1 MFKFDLNE
9 ETFQGDYYLL
19 EDMDFSS
26 EGNTTNC
33 RASKTWALH
42 KILPSLPRS
51 QITFPSDLKTIF
63 LIVNWKKQPHKLKE
77 IDPVNG
83 KKRRSYFLSF
93 YFFAALLNE
102 GEDAKS
108 GGVFGCRRQ

>member
-33 RASKTWALH
+33 RASKTWALP
-42 KILPSLPRS
+42 KIQPSLPRS
-51 QITFPSDLKTIF
+51 RITLPADLKR
-63 LIVNWKKQPHKLKE
+63 LSSEVNWKKQPDKLKE
-77 IDPVNG
+77 IDPMNG
-83 KKRRSYFLSF
+83 KRRLSYFLSF
-93 YFFAALLNE
+93 CLFADLLN
-102 GEDAKS
+102 GGVDGKS

>member
-9 ETFQGDYYLL
+9 ETFQGDYYLR

-33 RASKTWALH
+33 RASKTWARP
-42 KILPSLPRS
+42 KIQPSLPRS

-63 LIVNWKKQPHKLKE
+63 LIVNWKK
-77 IDPVNG
+77 
-83 KKRRSYFLSF
+83 
-93 YFFAALLNE
+93 
-102 GEDAKS
+102 
-108 GGVFGCRRQ
+108 